1 MSDELSVIDEID
13 LIGEQ
18 SVDEMNLV
26 DILAHG
32 KNAEVKEENS
42 KMRAEAQAQAL
53 TIKEECLEQ
62 LLTICSEV
70 RGSPDGFLSFSVEHS
85 AMISSDTDEPLVF

>member
-42 KMRAEAQAQAL
+42 KMRAEA
-53 TIKEECLEQ
+53 
-62 LLTICSEV
+62 
-70 RGSPDGFLSFSVEHS
+70 
-85 AMISSDTDEPLVF
+85 